1 MVKYPFATLDTP
13 ISKRIKTRIK
23 VNINSNSMF
32 DTIQAECNIEVKR
45 KIRCLSVA

>member
-13 ISKRIKTRIK
+13 ISKRMKTQIT

-32 DTIQAECNIEVKR
+32 DTKEAECKIEV
-45 KIRCLSVA
+45 